1 MFSFAPCQLIDFPLI
16 RQSTCWHVRLQ
27 MDGRDCFV
35 CKLCYRVR
43 FWYVSR
49 LLMLSGSDSILVETH
64 PLFCLFGLLVFIPIE
79 RIEVGGAGGR
89 QLAAISGDFC
99 SSPHQIEGTEARGTV
114 NRCRACAHRRRQHQ
128 RYGILLVNLHTHRT
142 YQM

>member
-1 MFSFAPCQLIDFPLI
+1 
-16 RQSTCWHVRLQ
+16 
-27 MDGRDCFV
+27 
-35 CKLCYRVR
+35 
-43 FWYVSR
+43 
-49 LLMLSGSDSILVETH
+49 MLSGSDSILVETH

-114 NRCRACAHRRRQHQ
+114 NRRRACAPRGRRQHSDTAF
-128 RYGILLVNLHTHRT
+128 YW
-142 YQM
+142 